1 MTERDAAPS
10 AGLTWYGSEEMHWP
24 KGSPNL
30 VPEYVPENPSPAW
43 QELINLHNN
52 GEWSEFERAQE
63 GSSLRTEWW
72 PVCVKLTYYHDR
84 ISVTLADAN
93 EEYCDQER

>member
-30 VPEYVPENPSPAW
+30 VPEYVPENPSPEW
-43 QELINLHNN
+43 QAI
-52 GEWSEFERAQE
+52 
-63 GSSLRTEWW
+63 
-72 PVCVKLTYYHDR
+72 
-84 ISVTLADAN
+84 IDAG
-93 EEYCDQER
+93 R